1 MIIGSL
7 SENKEIEKRISI
19 TPEIVKKY
27 LSNGFEVLIDKG
39 FGEHLGFSDDLFKN
53 AGCKVVRPL
62 ADELYSGMKSM
73 LSSSNSLK
81 ETGKNFQSLI
91 LQKYTWKKTAEKYLN
106 IADSICQ

>member
-53 AGCKVVRPL
+53 AGCKVEDKETVI
-62 ADELYSGMKSM
+62 DKSDIM
-73 LSSSNSLK
+73 LQMNLPDDKYINLLK
-81 ETGKNFQSLI
+81 ENMEKILMTHILTFFQSLFG
-91 LQKYTWKKTAEKYLN
+91 
-106 IADSICQ
+106 